1 MMEAAKEKM
10 FSAFV
15 PWCDETRISAR
26 TPRGEKPHQGV
37 ASKNPALHQGQSVCN
52 STIALGLRGQAA
64 LNRIGSRCT
73 GKERDSESGLDYF
86 GARYYSNG
94 LGRWVSAD
102 WSPKPVPVPF
112 ADPHDPQTLNQYAY
126 VRNNPL
132 SKNDPD
138 GHCGTPSGLGPGQV
152 GICVASYISSNTV
165 GGIGRGDGRGPN
177 GQGGTSRI
185 ETRLVVDPSQHTA
198 TKTNE
203 TINRSGIILKDVG
216 PQGKGGSTV
225 SSTQT
230 DKEGNTYF
238 QVSQDAHSSY
248 SMGGAVLG
256 SIDNH
261 LNMAVTP
268 DGKVGIDPGSSAKD
282 FPSLEVYKYTVD
294 DKGNV
299 TTTQVFTKQESG
311 HVSDLKQP
319 EKPIKPQEPK

>member
-1 MMEAAKEKM
+1 M
-10 FSAFV
+10 
-15 PWCDETRISAR
+15 
-26 TPRGEKPHQGV
+26 V
-37 ASKNPALHQGQSVCN
+37 ASSSGIPEEESDYSPFGTEYV
-52 STIALGLRGQAA
+52 I
-64 LNRIGSRCT
+64 T
-73 GKERDSESGLDYF
+73 GAGVNHYKFTSKERDSESGLDNY
-86 GARYYSNG
+86 GARYYGSA
-94 LGRWVSAD
+94 LGRFVTPD

-112 ADPHDPQTLNQYAY
+112 VDLHDSQTLNQYAY

-132 SKNDPD
+132 SKDDPD

-152 GICVASYISSNTV
+152 GVCVASYISSNTV
-165 GGIGRGDGRGPN
+165 GVIGRGDGRGPN

-185 ETRLVVDPSQHTA
+185 ETRLVVDPSKHTA
-198 TKTNE
+198 TKTDE
-203 TINRSGIILKDVG
+203 TINRSGIIVKDVG
-216 PQGKGGSTV
+216 PKGVGGSNV

-230 DKEGNTYF
+230 DKQGNTYF

-261 LNMAVTP
+261 LNLAVTP

-282 FPSLEVYKYTVD
+282 FPSLEVYRYSMD